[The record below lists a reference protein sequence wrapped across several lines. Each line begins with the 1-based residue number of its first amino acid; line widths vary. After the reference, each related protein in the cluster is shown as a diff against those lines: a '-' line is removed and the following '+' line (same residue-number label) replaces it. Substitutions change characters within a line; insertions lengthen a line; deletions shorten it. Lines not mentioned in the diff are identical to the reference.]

1 MKLGR
6 EVSTRGPSFCIR
18 RFKDD
23 PFSPADIVAFR
34 TMSSLMV
41 AYLWI
46 AFQNEVPML
55 FVGGT
60 ASGKTTT
67 LNAMCIYPLA
77 DENRLHRVHR
87 EVNIPQ
93 PNCALA

>member
-1 MKLGR
+1 
-6 EVSTRGPSFCIR
+6 
-18 RFKDD
+18 
-23 PFSPADIVAFR
+23 
-34 TMSSLMV
+34 MSSLMV

-67 LNAMCIYPLA
+67 LNAMCIFIPA
-77 DENRLHRVHR
+77 DEDRVHR
-87 EVNIPQ
+87 IHPLKVNIPQ
-93 PNCALA
+93 PNWVPVGPGKGFGW